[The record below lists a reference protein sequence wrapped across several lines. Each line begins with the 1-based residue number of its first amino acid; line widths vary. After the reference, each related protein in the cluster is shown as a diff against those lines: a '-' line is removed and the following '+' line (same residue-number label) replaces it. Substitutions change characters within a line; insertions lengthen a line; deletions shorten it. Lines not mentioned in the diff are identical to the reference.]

1 MLNDFR
7 RSPVKVICHNIDI
20 KNLQSLPRTL
30 KDLIYY
36 TAKPFVF
43 QKGEGRGMCVC
54 FFGGGGVGANLHRP
68 LLLTSRSLQL
78 VFVLKPSA
86 VHSMLLSLGIFNS

>member
-7 RSPVKVICHNIDI
+7 RSPVKVICHNIDN

-30 KDLIYY
+30 MDLIYY
-36 TAKPFVF
+36 TA
-43 QKGEGRGMCVC
+43 QTLCYSEGRKEGYVC
-54 FFGGGGVGANLHRP
+54 DFWGGGVGANLHRT

-78 VFVLKPSA
+78 VFVMKPSA